1 MVIISRISSNKEAAM
16 PSVYIFQHGSNDLF
30 KIGRTRGDVEK
41 RRKALSTGNPVE
53 LRIFDVIETQ
63 HDNVVEKYL
72 HQRLVL
78 SHSKESDAT
87 EFFSISADKLKQC
100 LQETRDFMTEYIPL
114 LEQTEQLK
122 ETAPVENFKEA
133 DDNIKKIYSELLEI
147 KQKINML
154 KFEEEVLENRIKQ
167 FIGNKS
173 GIEGIASWSIRTASR
188 LDQNSLK
195 EKYPEIFEDCKVEVS
210 NRTFKLL

>member
-1 MVIISRISSNKEAAM
+1 M
-16 PSVYIFQHGSNDLF
+16 PSVYIFQHGTKDLF
-30 KIGRTRGDVEK
+30 KIGRTRRDVEK

-53 LRIFDVIETQ
+53 LKIFDVIETM

-78 SHSKESDAT
+78 NHSKDSDAT
-87 EFFSISADKLKQC
+87 EFFAISADKLKQC
-100 LQETRDFMTEYIPL
+100 LQETRDFMTDYLPL

-122 ETAPVENFKEA
+122 EIAPEETFKEA

-147 KQKINML
+147 RQKINML
-154 KFEEEVLENRIKQ
+154 KFEEEVLENRIKL